1 MTDLLQVLPDFS
13 TQPYSHILP
22 SLEKNQVTTADLL
35 TLDAVDVAKRAQV
48 PVAEARRL
56 TDAVLSALRG
66 QLGLQPDAEGSKKP
80 ILAST
85 GQELVGRWSTISTLD
100 DGLDAALAGGIPTG
114 YLIEVTGESGAGKT
128 QFLLTLLLSSQLAP
142 PTGISKSALYISTEA
157 ALPTSRLTQLLST
170 HPRLSSLPDASK
182 PSLSRILSIQTPDLE
197 SQDHILR
204 YQLPVAIRRHNIG
217 LVVLDSVAA
226 NYRAEFSQDP
236 SARSG
241 AAAMAKRSSQLVQ
254 LGSLLRDL
262 ARAENIAVVVA
273 NQVADRFSP
282 TSVTVSAAVSRT
294 TSLNSNRS
302 NQTTNNNGDA
312 NGDRTASPSPQ
323 PQLQTEKN
331 NPTSTPCTP
340 APPPLLSTPDPLTLD
355 HQQRWFTGWG
365 DLVPPSSTDT
375 HRPQM
380 LKTPSL
386 GLVWTNQIACRV
398 ALIKEAVYSS
408 TTTSERTGQG
418 GKDGGEVGGPDIKGW
433 RRWMRVVFAPWVGPS
448 EGRGVEFEIC
458 GGGVRSLGGG
468 EVEGGEGGMAESDV
482 AAEVLP

>member
-114 YLIEVTGESGAGKT
+114 YLIEVTGERQNT
-128 QFLLTLLLSSQLAP
+128 IPPNPPPLLAARA

-294 TSLNSNRS
+294 TFSF
-302 NQTTNNNGDA
+302 
-312 NGDRTASPSPQ
+312 PQ

-458 GGGVRSLGGG
+458 GGGVRSLG
-468 EVEGGEGGMAESDV
+468 EKFYRKE
-482 AAEVLP
+482 